1 MTSLLT
7 ITLLTISL
15 LTTTL
20 LTTTLLTISLL
31 TISLKKTINCKGQ
44 LLSLQTPKIMGILN
58 VTPDSFYDGGK
69 FIEKNIILQQAEKML
84 LEGADILDI
93 GGYSTRPNA
102 ENISENEELDRVLPN
117 IEAIIKNFPDAIIS
131 VDTFRANVAK
141 EAIKVG
147 ASIINDISGG
157 NLDENMFQTM
167 ADLNKSQNIPYV
179 LMHTRGTP
187 KTMTQLADYEDIL
200 LDLVAYFQQKIYQLQ
215 KLGIKDI
222 IIDLGFGFAKNVEQN
237 FFLLKNLSYF
247 EILEKPI
254 LVGISRKSMIYKT
267 LQITPQN
274 SLNGT
279 TALNMAALMNGAS
292 FLRVHDVAEAN
303 ETRKLFL
310 ALNT

>member
-1 MTSLLT
+1 M
-7 ITLLTISL
+7 
-15 LTTTL
+15 
-20 LTTTLLTISLL
+20 
-31 TISLKKTINCKGQ
+31 KTINCKGQ

-69 FIEKNIILQQAEKML
+69 FIEKNIIIQQAEKML
-84 LEGADILDI
+84 LAGADMLDI

-102 ENISENEELDRVLPN
+102 ENIPENEELDRVLPN
-117 IEAIIKNFPDAIIS
+117 IEAILQNFPDAIIS

-141 EAIKVG
+141 EAIKIG
-147 ASIINDISGG
+147 ASIVNDISGG
-157 NLDENMFQTM
+157 NLDENMFQIM
-167 ADLNKSQNIPYV
+167 ADLNKFQNIPYV

-187 KTMTQLADYEDIL
+187 KTMTQLTDYDDIL

-215 KLGIKDI
+215 NLGIKDI
-222 IIDLGFGFAKNVEQN
+222 IIDLGFGFAKTPKQS

-247 EILEKPI
+247 NILDKPL

-267 LQITPQN
+267 LQTTPQN
-274 SLNGT
+274 ALNGT

-292 FLRVHDVAEAN
+292 FLRVHDVAEAV

-310 ALNT
+310 ALR

>member
-1 MTSLLT
+1 
-7 ITLLTISL
+7 
-15 LTTTL
+15 
-20 LTTTLLTISLL
+20 
-31 TISLKKTINCKGQ
+31 
-44 LLSLQTPKIMGILN
+44 MGILN

-84 LEGADILDI
+84 LAGADILDI

-117 IEAIIKNFPDAIIS
+117 IEIIIQKFPDAIIS

-167 ADLNKSQNIPYV
+167 ADLNKFQNIPYV

-187 KTMTQLADYEDIL
+187 KTMTQLTDYEDIL
-200 LDLVAYFQQKIYQLQ
+200 LDLVAYFQKKIYELQ
-215 KLGIKDI
+215 KLGVKDI

-247 EILEKPI
+247 EILDKPI

-267 LQITPQN
+267 LQTTSQN
-274 SLNGT
+274 ALNGT

-292 FLRVHDVAEAN
+292 FLRVHDVVEAV

-310 ALNT
+310 ALNA